1 MVVVIGIILL
11 IAAMVVPSVTTLWNE
26 RKMSETINTAKG
38 MFMTSRV
45 RALDSGGAESGFFVY
60 VDDRGTQR
68 ITAIEQPPDE
78 LDDPAWQDVF
88 RITPDARDQVLP
100 RPIRVVPRYVAD
112 DPTGVSSYAVFD
124 DLELANNSFDSPSAS
139 PFDQAQRH
147 RNFFSVIFSTSG
159 ALLVNRD
166 VLIQDEDEDG
176 DGLGDRTG
184 LAVGPGPN
192 LGDPAQQP
200 TTEEYYLRTGVTR
213 LFPPSQDG
221 EIEPIEFLVVD
232 PGSGGTP
239 PDVALNFPSVDGL
252 LVYDDALF
260 NELPDPATK
269 RRFLLDT
276 ATPLYVSR
284 YTGMVIRGPV
294 GEN

>member
-1 MVVVIGIILL
+1 M
-11 IAAMVVPSVTTLWNE
+11 
-26 RKMSETINTAKG
+26 
-38 MFMTSRV
+38 
-45 RALDSGGAESGFFVY
+45 
-60 VDDRGTQR
+60 
-68 ITAIEQPPDE
+68 
-78 LDDPAWQDVF
+78 
-88 RITPDARDQVLP
+88 
-100 RPIRVVPRYVAD
+100 
-112 DPTGVSSYAVFD
+112 SSYAVFD

-147 RNFFSVIFSTSG
+147 RNFFTVIFSTSG
-159 ALLVNRD
+159 ELLVDRD

-184 LAVGPGPN
+184 LTVGIGPT
-192 LGDPAQQP
+192 LGNP
-200 TTEEYYLRTGVTR
+200 TTLPTTIDYYLRDGVR
-213 LFPPSQDG
+213 ASFLASQDG
-221 EIEPIEFLVVD
+221 VIEPIEFLVVD
-232 PGSGGTP
+232 PDP
-239 PDVALNFPSVDGL
+239 AQDIAINFPSVDGL

-269 RRFLLDT
+269 RQFLLDT

>member
-11 IAAMVVPSVTTLWNE
+11 IAAMVVPATTTLWNE
-26 RKMSETINTAKG
+26 RKMSEVINTAKG
-38 MFMTSRV
+38 VFMTSRV
-45 RALDSGGAESGFFVY
+45 KALDSGGAESGFFVF

-68 ITAIEQPPDE
+68 ITAIEQPPDR
-78 LDDPAWQDVF
+78 LDDPAWQNVF
-88 RITPDARDQVLP
+88 RITPDARDHVLP
-100 RPIRVVPRYVAD
+100 RPIRVVARYVAE
-112 DPTGVSSYAVFD
+112 DPAAAGVSSHEVFD
-124 DLELANNSFDSPSAS
+124 EDELENNSFDSPSAS

-159 ALLVNRD
+159 QLLFNRD

-184 LAVGPGPN
+184 LAVGPGPG
-192 LGDPAQQP
+192 LGNPATLP
-200 TTEEYYLRTGVTR
+200 TTTQYYQRDDAEVDFDPTGNA
-213 LFPPSQDG
+213 QAID
-221 EIEPIEFLVVD
+221 FLVVD
-232 PGSGGTP
+232 PDLTK
-239 PDVALNFPSVDGL
+239 DIAVNFPSVDGL

-260 NELPDPATK
+260 NEMPDPATK
-269 RRFLLDT
+269 RQFLLDT